1 MRFLLFERRASR
13 SVDVWRLW
21 ECAISYMLP
30 ARRFAHTPT
39 HSMHAAIAP
48 QCNAER
54 LRASCTAWSSGVS
67 CTSTLGPGVQ
77 AGPLMCGGFGNGLLL
92 SCFLRDNSPTPQSSM
107 HAVIAPQCNAER
119 LRASCTERST
129 GVAWHGEVFTALK
142 ISSARQNFVA
152 TTTSHHR

>member
-1 MRFLLFERRASR
+1 MCGGFGNVLFRTCFLH
-13 SVDVWRLW
+13 DG
-21 ECAISYMLP
+21 LP
-30 ARRFAHTPT
+30 IPQS
-39 HSMHAAIAP
+39 SMHAAIAP

-67 CTSTLGPGVQ
+67 CTSTLGPGMQ
-77 AGPLMCGGFGNGLLL
+77 AGRLMCGGFGNGLLL
-92 SCFLRDNSPTPQSSM
+92 SCFLRDNSPAPQSSM
-107 HAVIAPQCNAER
+107 HAAIAPQCHAER